1 MFISHTSELRQFPP
15 ARSYVAAVESAAAR
29 AGDAVVDVA
38 HFAARADT
46 LEAVCGEV
54 VAQADICLLVA
65 GLRYGSPVR
74 DRPGLSRTELEFEAA
89 GESGLPRLVFLL
101 SEDADGPLRDP
112 DPVHGAR
119 QEEFRRRLR
128 DSGVTVAVVSSPE
141 ELETAVLRAL
151 HESHRTAAT
160 GDRAQPAPVAR
171 NRISGT
177 VHGHAVQAGVVLGDV
192 HVSGPAPE
200 VTVEKLRRTGAL
212 LDRPIDGYDPVR
224 DLRVHRPIQA
234 ADLPLLPP
242 YVPRTVDARL
252 DREVASGGF
261 VVVEGNSAA
270 GKTRTAWE
278 AVRRNAPSC
287 GWRSVL
293 VPKDGVALRLLVESG
308 EPLRHV
314 VVWLDDLERYLT
326 PDGLDT
332 GLVTSLCPAG
342 RTDVLLLAT
351 LRSKTRRLIGGDD
364 QYRQMARS
372 AQHLLATARTIR
384 LARDLDQGERL
395 AARRHQADPRIAS
408 ALADRSG
415 AGLAEHLA
423 AAPEVLVHWRAG
435 RDGLHEVGAALV
447 SAAVDC
453 HRAGYSA
460 PVPRGLLEALYP
472 TYLEPRTRNRLRHPN
487 LDEAF
492 EWATT
497 PVHGASSSLQPE
509 ADGRYSA
516 FDYLV
521 DQTQADPDSAAVPD
535 ATWRTLLEGAET
547 DPWAFQVALTA
558 LRDGRGEAADVIRNA
573 IRSGNPA
580 ALLAS
585 GYAQFIASRATGDRR
600 LLVRA
605 IATWTIAAED
615 GDPHAMHNL
624 GLTYTDLDR
633 DGDAERWWRSSA
645 QAGFGPAMTQM
656 GVLHC
661 ERGELAEARRWWTE
675 AAERGESEA
684 MFLLAKL
691 AYQHHDLAAAE
702 TWCARAGD
710 AGSVQALYNHADL
723 AEQRGD
729 HATAED
735 RYRIAA
741 EAGHPRALDQVLKS
755 VRRRGDKAE
764 IQYWRQRRRIANKES
779 KKALTRQLVEEGRLD
794 LLTLLDDFFLD
805 EENR

>member
-1 MFISHTSELRQFPP
+1 M
-15 ARSYVAAVESAAAR
+15 AAVESAVAR
-29 AGDAVVDVA
+29 AGDTVLDIAACADVP
-38 HFAARADT
+38 
-46 LEAVCGEV
+46 EAVCRHV
-54 VAQADICLLVA
+54 VAEADICLLVA
-65 GLRYGSPVR
+65 GFRYGSPVR
-74 DRPGLSRTELEFEAA
+74 DRPGLSYTELEFEAA
-89 GESGLPRLVFLL
+89 GESGLPRVVFLL
-101 SEDADGPLRDP
+101 SEDADGSLRDP

-128 DSGVTVAVVSSPE
+128 HSGVTVAVVSSPE
-141 ELETAVLRAL
+141 ELETAVLREL
-151 HESHRTAAT
+151 HRTAAI
-160 GDRAQPAPVAR
+160 GDREQPAPVT
-171 NRISGT
+171 NNEISGT
-177 VHGHAVQAGVVLGDV
+177 VHGHVVQAGAVLGDV
-192 HVSGPAPE
+192 HIGGPAPE

-212 LDRPIDGYDPVR
+212 LDRPIADCDPVR

-242 YVPRTVDARL
+242 YVPRTVDADL
-252 DREVASGGF
+252 DRAVASGGF

-278 AVRRNAPSC
+278 TVRRNASSC

-293 VPKDGVALRLLVESG
+293 VPRDGVALRLLVESG

-332 GLVTSLCPAG
+332 GLVAAVCPAG

-351 LRSKTRRLIGGDD
+351 LRSETRRLIGGGDR
-364 QYRQMARS
+364 YRQMARS
-372 AQHLLATARTIR
+372 ARHLLAMARTIR
-384 LARDLDQGERL
+384 LARDLDQDERR
-395 AARRHQADPRIAS
+395 AARRQRADPRIAA
-408 ALADRSG
+408 ALADRTG

-460 PVPRGLLEALYP
+460 PVPRGVLAALYP
-472 TYLEPRTRNRLRHPN
+472 TYLEPRTRNRLRRPD

-497 PVHGASSSLQPE
+497 PVHGASSCLQPE
-509 ADGRYSA
+509 ADGRFSA

-521 DQTQADPDSAAVPD
+521 DQTQADPGSAAIPD
-535 ATWRTLLEGAET
+535 ATWRTLLDGDET
-547 DPWAFQVALTA
+547 DPWTFQVALTA
-558 LRDGRGEAADVIRNA
+558 LGDGRGDAADVIRRA

-585 GYAQFIASRATGDRR
+585 GYAQFIASRATGDDR
-600 LLVRA
+600 LLARA
-605 IATWTIAAED
+605 LATWTIAAED

-624 GLTYTDLDR
+624 GLTYTDLGR
-633 DGDAERWWRSSA
+633 HEDAERWWRSSA
-645 QAGFGPAMTQM
+645 QAGFAPAMTEM
-656 GVLHC
+656 GVLHSK
-661 ERGELAEARRWWTE
+661 RGELAEARRWWTE
-675 AAERGESEA
+675 AAERGESDA
-684 MFLLAKL
+684 MFQLAKL

-710 AGSVQALYNHADL
+710 AGSVQALYNYADL
-723 AEQRGD
+723 ARQRGD
-729 HATAED
+729 HALAED
-735 RYRIAA
+735 RYRVAA
-741 EAGHPRALDQVLKS
+741 EAGHPMALDQVEKS
-755 VRRRGDKAE
+755 ARRRRDKAE
-764 IQYWRQRRRIANKES
+764 IKHWRQRRRISNEES
-779 KKALTRQLVEEGRLD
+779 RKVLTRQLTEEGRPD
-794 LLTLLDDFFLD
+794 LVTLLDDFFGDD
-805 EENR
+805 ENE

>member
-1 MFISHTSELRQFPP
+1 MFISHTSELRQLPP
-15 ARSYVAAVESAAAR
+15 ARSYVAAVESAVAR
-29 AGDAVVDVA
+29 AGDAVVDMA
-38 HFAARADT
+38 YFAARADT
-46 LEAVCGEV
+46 PEAVCREV
-54 VAQADICLLVA
+54 VAEADVCLLVA
-65 GLRYGSPVR
+65 GFRYGSPVR
-74 DRPGLSRTELEFEAA
+74 DRPGLSYTELEFEAA

-101 SEDADGPLRDP
+101 SEDADGALRDP

-128 DSGVTVAVVSSPE
+128 DSGVTVAVVSSPDA
-141 ELETAVLRAL
+141 LETAVLHAL
-151 HESHRTAAT
+151 YELHGTAVT
-160 GDRAQPAPVAR
+160 GDREQPAPVVH
-171 NRISGT
+171 NEIPGT
-177 VHGHAVQAGVVLGDV
+177 VHGHVLQAGAVFGDM
-192 HVSGPAPE
+192 HIGGTAPE
-200 VTVEKLRRTGAL
+200 VTIEKLRRTGAL

-242 YVPRTVDARL
+242 YVPRTVDADL
-252 DREVASGGF
+252 DRAVASGGF

-270 GKTRTAWE
+270 GKSRTAWE

-287 GWRSVL
+287 GWRSAL
-293 VPKDGVALRLLVESG
+293 VPRDGVALRLLVESG

-332 GLVTSLCPAG
+332 GLVAALCPG
-342 RTDVLLLAT
+342 DRTDVLLLAT
-351 LRSKTRRLIGGDD
+351 LRSETRRLIGGDD
-364 QYRQMARS
+364 RYRQMARS
-372 AQHLLATARTIR
+372 TQHLLATARTIR
-384 LARDLDQGERL
+384 LMRDLDQDERR

-408 ALADRSG
+408 ALADRTG

-472 TYLEPRTRNRLRHPN
+472 TYLEPRTRNRLRRPD

-497 PVHGASSSLQPE
+497 PVHGASSCLQPE
-509 ADGRYSA
+509 ADDRFSA

-521 DQTQADPDSAAVPD
+521 DQAQADPGSAAIPD
-535 ATWRTLLEGAET
+535 ATWRTLLDGAET
-547 DPWAFQVALTA
+547 DPWTFQVALTA
-558 LRDGRGEAADVIRNA
+558 LRDGRSEAAGVIRHA

-585 GYAQFIASRATGDRR
+585 GYAHFLASRATGDLR
-600 LLVRA
+600 LLDHA
-605 IATWTIAAED
+605 IATWTIAAEN

-624 GLTYTDLDR
+624 GLTYADLGR
-633 DGDAERWWRSSA
+633 NEDAERWWRSSA
-645 QAGFGPAMTQM
+645 QAGFEPAMTELGM
-656 GVLHC
+656 LHY
-661 ERGELAEARRWWTE
+661 ERGEVAEARRWWTE
-675 AAERGESEA
+675 AAERGESDA
-684 MFLLAKL
+684 MFRLAKL
-691 AYQHHDLAAAE
+691 AYQHHDLTTAE

-710 AGSVQALYNHADL
+710 AGSVQALYNYADL

-735 RYRIAA
+735 RYRNAA
-741 EAGHPRALDQVLKS
+741 EAGHPKALDRVMKAA
-755 VRRRGDKAE
+755 RRRRDKAE
-764 IQYWRQRRRIANKES
+764 IAHWRQRRRISNEES
-779 KKALTRQLVEEGRLD
+779 RKALTRQLAEEGRPD
-794 LLTLLDDFFLD
+794 LVTLLDDFFRDD
-805 EENR
+805 EDG

>member
-1 MFISHTSELRQFPP
+1 VFISHTSELRQVPP
-15 ARSYVAAVESAAAR
+15 ARSYVAAVESAVAR
-29 AGDAVVDVA
+29 AGDAVVDMA
-38 HFAARADT
+38 YFAARADT
-46 LEAVCGEV
+46 PEAVCREV
-54 VAQADICLLVA
+54 VAEADVCLLVA
-65 GLRYGSPVR
+65 GFRYGSPVR
-74 DRPGLSRTELEFEAA
+74 DRPGLSYTELEFEAA

-101 SEDADGPLRDP
+101 SEDADGSLRDP

-128 DSGVTVAVVSSPE
+128 DSGVTVAVVSSPDA
-141 ELETAVLRAL
+141 LETAVLQAL
-151 HESHRTAAT
+151 YESRRTAAT
-160 GDRAQPAPVAR
+160 GDRERSGPLAH
-171 NRISGT
+171 NGITGT
-177 VHGHAVQAGVVLGDV
+177 VHGPVFQAGVVTDDV
-192 HVSGPAPE
+192 HVVGQEPDA
-200 VTVEKLRRTGAL
+200 TVEKLRHTGAL
-212 LDRPIDGYDPVR
+212 LDRPIDGYDPIR
-224 DLRVHRPIQA
+224 DLGVHRPTQV
-234 ADLPLLPP
+234 ADLPQLPP
-242 YVPRTVDARL
+242 YISRTADADL
-252 DREVASGGF
+252 DRAMAGGGL

-308 EPLRHV
+308 KPLKHV

-326 PDGLDT
+326 PEGLDT
-332 GLVTSLCPAG
+332 GLVTTLCPAG

-351 LRSKTRRLIGGDD
+351 LRSEARRLIGGDD
-364 QYRQMARS
+364 RYPQLARS

-408 ALADRSG
+408 ALADRTG

-472 TYLEPRTRNRLRHPN
+472 TYLEPRTRNRLRQPN

-509 ADGRYSA
+509 ADGRFSA

-521 DQTQADPDSAAVPD
+521 DQTQADPDSAAIPD

-558 LRDGRGEAADVIRNA
+558 LRDGRSEAADVIRHA

-585 GYAQFIASRATGDRR
+585 GYAHFIASRATGDRR
-600 LLVRA
+600 LLARA
-605 IATWTIAAED
+605 IATWTIAAEN

-633 DGDAERWWRSSA
+633 HGDAEHWWRSSA
-645 QAGFGPAMTQM
+645 RAGFERAMTEL
-656 GVLHC
+656 GVLHYG
-661 ERGELAEARRWWTE
+661 RGEVAEARRWWTE
-675 AAERGESEA
+675 AAEHGESDA
-684 MFLLAKL
+684 MLQLAKL
-691 AYQHHDLAAAE
+691 AYKHHDLATAE

-710 AGSVQALYNHADL
+710 AGSVQALYNYADL

-741 EAGHPRALDQVLKS
+741 EAGHPKALDQVLKS
-755 VRRRGDKAE
+755 ARRRGDKAE
-764 IQYWRQRRRIANKES
+764 IEHWRQRRRIANKES
-779 KKALTRQLVEEGRLD
+779 KKALTRQLAEEGRLD
-794 LLTLLDDFFLD
+794 LVTLLDDFFLD
-805 EENR
+805 DENE